1 MVNAATGRERASMEV
16 MMRSEPSEVRARLAD
31 LGLAEESLQDVVRQG
46 YLAFANCTENH
57 PPLIP
62 GILAW
67 GETIRAL
74 REYLLP
80 IGWTRSDE
88 NNYSVVIDPT
98 GRIAIAVATGDDG
111 TGRAYATPSTKA
123 PKGPNTSA
131 AVNVNQL
138 ELDLRIEPSTRESQK
153 SPVEQ
158 GEARIVTWLLLMC
171 RAPGEVRCEL
181 SLPSS
186 MKVDGHIDGWSE
198 RILLG
203 SIPLDGDVIEVTP
216 PPSAPDIMIDVRR
229 RA

>member
-1 MVNAATGRERASMEV
+1 MEV
-16 MMRSEPSEVRARLAD
+16 VMRGEPSDVRARLAD
-31 LGLAEESLQDVVRQG
+31 LGLEEEPLRDVVRQG

-111 TGRAYATPSTKA
+111 TGQAGATPSTKA
-123 PKGPNTSA
+123 PKGPSTSA

-138 ELDLRIEPSTRESQK
+138 ELDFRIELTALEARTN
-153 SPVEQ
+153 PVEQ
-158 GEARIVTWLLLMC
+158 SEARIVTWLLLMR

-186 MKVDGHIDGWSE
+186 MKADGHIDGWRE

-203 SIPLDGDVIEVTP
+203 SIPLDGDMVEVVP
-216 PPSAPDIMIDVRR
+216 PPAVPDITIDVRR